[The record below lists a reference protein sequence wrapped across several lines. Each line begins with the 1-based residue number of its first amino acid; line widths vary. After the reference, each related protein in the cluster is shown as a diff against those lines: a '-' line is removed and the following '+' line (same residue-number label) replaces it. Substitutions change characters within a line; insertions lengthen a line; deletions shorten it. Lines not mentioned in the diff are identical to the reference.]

1 MKNYFHKEKSSI
13 YWADL
18 EGKQQKRLAGTLQ
31 TRWKK
36 EEKVAKFFESYL
48 ITVLL
53 AVYFMGKRD
62 DLATSTQ

>member
-1 MKNYFHKEKSSI
+1 MYAAKKASKY
-13 YWADL
+13 
-18 EGKQQKRLAGTLQ
+18 LANTL
-31 TRWKK
+31 KK
-36 EEKVAKFFESYL
+36 GKVAKFLKSYL